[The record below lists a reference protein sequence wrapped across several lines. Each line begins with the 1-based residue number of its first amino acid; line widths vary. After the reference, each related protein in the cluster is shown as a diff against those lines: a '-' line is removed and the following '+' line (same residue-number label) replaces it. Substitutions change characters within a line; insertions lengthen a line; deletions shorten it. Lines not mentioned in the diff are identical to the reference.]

1 MHSTKTSC
9 YALLLRTDT
18 RRHVHTLLKTRVYP
32 HERELANSNLPMNV
46 QAGKI
51 SKNSTMREIKS
62 SHPRAYQ
69 AMGSVCVGL
78 NTCACVLFSDFFH
91 QHPTCIYIF
100 IRAGFCIK
108 SLSHKKQTRNRFINK
123 YRKWN
128 RWRSDLA
135 LIAWHK
141 HHTYELRYPHR
152 RTAHWGL
159 DSKVHCRRS

>member
-1 MHSTKTSC
+1 MLHMHSTKTSC

-32 HERELANSNLPMNV
+32 HERELANSNLSMNI

-91 QHPTCIYIF
+91 QHPACIYIYPRRLLYK
-100 IRAGFCIK
+100 IALTQKANAEQI
-108 SLSHKKQTRNRFINK
+108 HKQIQKMKQMKVRFSSNYI
-123 YRKWN
+123 
-128 RWRSDLA
+128 
-135 LIAWHK
+135 
-141 HHTYELRYPHR
+141 
-152 RTAHWGL
+152 
-159 DSKVHCRRS
+159 